1 MIELA
6 DARIAARLLWAIP
19 RFLRHPMRP
28 AEAHATLARRRASRE
43 ADFLALVRRAVSGPP
58 ASPYRQLLA
67 AARCE
72 PGDVANLVRRDG
84 VESALRAL
92 YRAGVYLTVDEFKGR
107 RPAERDGRQILI
119 DPAALRNPAALVH
132 VPSRT
137 GGSRGAGTP
146 VPLDLGAVRDWA
158 VNKSVAHEA
167 RGGMRWDHARWSIP
181 GGATI
186 VQLLL
191 YAGFGAVPVRWFSQ
205 VDPADPRLDRRYR
218 WSARALRW
226 GSGFAGVHLPEP
238 EHVPLGDA
246 GPVARWMAETLGRGR
261 TPHLATYV
269 SAAVLVCQAAAVLG
283 LDLRGAQF
291 SVGGE
296 PITPSRLDA
305 IRKAGAEAAPRYGSM
320 DAGLIGDGCLAPAAA
335 DDHHL
340 YDDLLAFVQP
350 GREHA
355 RPGVP
360 PDAVLVSGLRPTAP
374 LLLLNVALG
383 DRATVVERTCGCPL
397 ERAGWRTHLTAIR
410 SYEKLTAGGMTFLD
424 TEVVEILETTLPA
437 RFGGGPTD
445 YQLVEDEGPAGEP
458 CLRLLVHPGVGPV
471 DSAAVAATFL
481 TALTAGPGAAQ
492 VMGLAWREAGLV
504 QVERMPPRATAS
516 GKILHLY
523 TRQASGT

>member
-1 MIELA
+1 
-6 DARIAARLLWAIP
+6 
-19 RFLRHPMRP
+19 MRP
-28 AEAHATLARRRASRE
+28 EEAQATLAQRRATRE
-43 ADFLALVRRAVSGPP
+43 ADFLALVRRGVFGHP
-58 ASPYRQLLA
+58 ASPYRELFA

-72 PGDVANLVRRDG
+72 PGDIENLVRRDG

-107 RPAERDGRQILI
+107 RPAERDGRRILV
-119 DPAALRNPAALVH
+119 DSVALRNPAALVH
-132 VPSRT
+132 VPSHT
-137 GGSRGAGTP
+137 SGSRGAGTP
-146 VPLDLGAVRDWA
+146 VPLDLAAVRDWA
-158 VNKSVAHEA
+158 VNKSVAYAA
-167 RGGMRWDHARWSIP
+167 RGGTGWDHARWSVP

-205 VDPADPRLDRRYR
+205 VDPADPQLDRRYQ
-218 WSARALRW
+218 WSAIALRW
-226 GSGFAGVHLPEP
+226 SSGLAGVPLPRP

-246 GPVARWMAETLGRGR
+246 GPVARWMAGTLRRGR

-269 SAAVLVCQAAAVLG
+269 SSAVLVCQAAEALG

-296 PITPSRLDA
+296 PITPSRLHA
-305 IRKAGAEAAPRYGSM
+305 IRKAGAEAAPRYGSI

-350 GREHA
+350 GAEHA

-360 PDAVLVSGLRPTAP
+360 ADAVLLSGLRPTAP

-397 ERAGWRTHLTAIR
+397 ERAGWRTHLATIR

-424 TEVVEILETTLPA
+424 TEVVQILETALPA

-458 CLRLLVHPGVGPV
+458 RLRLFVHPAVGAV

-481 TALTAGPGAAQ
+481 GALAAGPGAAL
-492 VMGLAWREAGLV
+492 VMGLAWREAGFL
-504 QVERMPPRATAS
+504 QVERTPPRATAS
-516 GKILHLY
+516 GKILHLHA
-523 TRQASGT
+523 RQASGA